1 MNREIVRIAIQRGC
15 AQGGR
20 EDAIGTQKIPGLV
33 GANCD
38 KHHDE
43 KSRFQQVS
51 QVPTSFRR
59 DLTGSRFRLYL
70 IRGHATDN
78 KIRE

>member
-1 MNREIVRIAIQRGC
+1 MSGKVVQVAIQRDG

-33 GANCD
+33 GANCNE
-38 KHHDE
+38 HQNE

-51 QVPTSFRR
+51 QVPTLFCRN
-59 DLTGSRFRLYL
+59 LTGS
-70 IRGHATDN
+70 
-78 KIRE
+78 